1 MLNTKLLEPEF
12 ILNTRLVIILK
23 WLYFIL
29 GTSAST
35 WGRFSTVY
43 YIERGLSTSQIG
55 IIGNPICFVFVCHPF
70 FTCVFYL

>member
-1 MLNTKLLEPEF
+1 MLNAKLLEPEF
-12 ILNTRLVIILK
+12 ILNTRLVTVLK

-55 IIGNPICFVFVCHPF
+55 IIGKS
-70 FTCVFYL
+70 